1 MRPMPVLLLKT
12 HNVVFDGYDETSTKK
27 HDATE
32 KSGRKSRRDCNFRR
46 EHESHSQKGGLL
58 SNPRNKRRFINMLSW
73 CLQQSNCPKYQ
84 AKGDADV
91 RIVKTA
97 VEYAQVKYSVLVGE
111 DTDLLVL
118 LRFYIRLDSRD
129 GEKEELK
136 KTFMESEAIKKQLG
150 RSDVRHNMVFIH
162 SVLGCDT
169 TSRFYEIGKA
179 TASEKYTNSST
190 LEGKRRSSTCIS
202 PWMMYC

>member
-1 MRPMPVLLLKT
+1 MDM
-12 HNVVFDGYDETSTKK
+12 TKRLQK
-27 HDATE
+27 NMTQQRRAGGKADATVT
-32 KSGRKSRRDCNFRR
+32 FA
-46 EHESHSQKGGLL
+46 ESMKVTLKKEVFL

-97 VEYAQVKYSVLVGE
+97 VEYAQEKYSVLVGE

-136 KTFMESEAIKKQLG
+136 KTYMESEAIKKQLG
-150 RSDVRHNMVFIH
+150 RSDVCHNMLFIH

-169 TSRFYEIGKA
+169 TSLFYEIGKA

-202 PWMMYC
+202 PLMMYC